1 MKKNYIAPCTE
12 LVRTHMEGHILA
24 ASGNDNI
31 GLSDSEI
38 DAGGAYSSRKE
49 FMWDEE

>member
-12 LVRTHMEGHILA
+12 LVRTHMEGHILE
-24 ASGNDNI
+24 ASGNDSI
-31 GLSDSEI
+31 GLSNDEI
-38 DAGGAYSSRKE
+38 DAGDAYSSRKE

>member
-24 ASGNDNI
+24 ASGNDSI
-31 GLSDSEI
+31 GLSDDEI
-38 DAGGAYSSRKE
+38 KADDAYSSRKE

>member
-24 ASGNDNI
+24 ASGQGQIGVND
-31 GLSDSEI
+31 DEI
-38 DAGGAYSSRKE
+38 DAGDAYSSRKE